1 MNKYR
6 KQRYLEWVANSI
18 TFFSIMII
26 SFGYPVLGFVV
37 NFCGAFLWI
46 YYGFMTNQISF
57 VAYNILYGL
66 VALFGIYNWG
76 RI

>member
-1 MNKYR
+1 MNRYK

-26 SFGYPVLGFVV
+26 SFGYPVIGFAINLVGV
-37 NFCGAFLWI
+37 FLWI
-46 YYGFMTNQISF
+46 YYGLMTNQISF

-66 VALFGIYNWG
+66 VALFGIYNWSK
-76 RI
+76 